1 MKSKL
6 LPLSLAALI
15 LLNVVLIFI
24 LIKKPHQNKE
34 HHPERDF
41 LTEQLQFSEGQKE
54 KFLLLDE
61 IHKEKMMNITHKIRA
76 QKDIL
81 FNSFSDENI
90 NIDSLAN
97 ITGSLEAQKELEVF
111 HFFKKVR
118 EICSNEQ
125 QEKFDKIIKKAL
137 KGGGARPPRNNGNPP
152 PREGGMPP
160 PPR

>member
-1 MKSKL
+1 MKPKL

-15 LLNVVLIFI
+15 LLNVVLIFM
-24 LIKKPHQNKE
+24 LIKKPHQNKA

-41 LTEQLQFSEGQKE
+41 LTEQLQFSEDQKE
-54 KFLLLDE
+54 KFIQLDE
-61 IHKEKMMNITHKIRA
+61 IHKEKMRSLSHRISE

-81 FNSFSDENI
+81 FNSFNNENI
-90 NIDSLAN
+90 NIDSLAK
-97 ITGSLEAQKELEVF
+97 ISGSLEAQKELEVF

-118 EICSNEQ
+118 KICSKEQ
-125 QEKFDKIIKKAL
+125 KVKFDKIINSAL
-137 KGGGARPPRNNGNPP
+137 KGGGSRPPRNNGNHP